1 MANNSIAVILS
12 GCGHQ
17 DGSEIHEATLT
28 LLAIHTHGADYQCYA
43 PNITH
48 HHVLNH
54 ADGNEM
60 DDNRNVYIESAR
72 ISRGNLKTLDEF
84 SADNHDALIIPGGL
98 GAAKNLSTFAFDG
111 ENCIVNQEV
120 KWAISSMVDQNKPI
134 GALCIAPVILANV
147 LDSVTLTIGNNP
159 QVAEKIEQM
168 GAIHQECTPSGVV
181 VDEANKIVT
190 TPCYMYDSRVN
201 EVAEGVNG
209 LVAEILRMVRK

>member
-28 LLAIHTHGADYQCYA
+28 LLAIHTQGADYQCYA
-43 PNITH
+43 PNINQ

-54 ADGNEM
+54 ADGSQM
-60 DDNRNVYIESAR
+60 DDNRNVYLESAR

-84 SADNHDALIIPGGL
+84 NADNHDALIIPGGL

-111 ENCIVNQEV
+111 ENCTVNEEV
-120 KWAISSMVDQNKPI
+120 ERAVLDMAGQNKPI
-134 GALCIAPVILANV
+134 GALCIAPVILAKV
-147 LDSVTLTIGNNP
+147 LDNVTLTIGNNS
-159 QVAEKIEQM
+159 QVGEKIEQM
-168 GAIHQECTPSGVV
+168 GAIHQEATPSGVV

-190 TPCYMYDSRVN
+190 TPCYMYDSRVD
-201 EVAEGVNG
+201 EVAQGVDT
-209 LVAEILRMVRK
+209 LVMEILRMIRK